1 MTWSAYLYKTI
12 IIRNFSI
19 SFNSQGTW
27 RHIMTDPTNNTFWLN
42 AIMNLLPLK
51 LMKFELI
58 FEKVSSRQFL
68 PGTELLYEI
77 LI

>member
-1 MTWSAYLYKTI
+1 
-12 IIRNFSI
+12 
-19 SFNSQGTW
+19 
-27 RHIMTDPTNNTFWLN
+27 MTDPTNNTFWLN